1 MRYLLLLFVLG
12 MTSCSSQSKDCLK
25 FKTGTFKYSDD
36 DDWII
41 TRTDSTQI
49 EVNKK
54 NGRTL
59 KSSIKWLSDC
69 EFVITVIEDNKGSSN
84 ILDKKITVK
93 ILNTTSKSY
102 HYEATDGI
110 KKIKNSLIKI

>member
-1 MRYLLLLFVLG
+1 MKYLLLLFALG
-12 MTSCSSQSKDCLK
+12 MTSCSSQSKDCLI
-25 FKTGTFKYSDD
+25 FKTGTFKYSDS